1 MNVGVLAYGISTAA
15 FLLLTVLLIAGWQG
29 RQKSGGLVSAAAAT
43 TGWSA
48 LLALQ
53 AQSEAI
59 PLSYVYLAE
68 VIRDGAWLVALGS
81 IARGS
86 LPRALRVGSHLLWT
100 GVLAALV
107 FVVFGPYRGE
117 FDEGLIF
124 SRGALA
130 MAVLGLI
137 LLEQIYRNSDA
148 ADRSAFK
155 YFLLGVGG
163 LFAYDVFLY
172 SQAELIQGIKGNYWF
187 ARGIANALCV
197 PLIIVA
203 IRRSPERSFS
213 IFVSRHVVFH
223 TAAMLGIGGYLLLM
237 SLGGY
242 YVRMVGGSWG
252 GIAEAIFLVGA
263 LSLLIVLVFLGQ
275 LRRKLSVFIA
285 KHFYRNKYDY
295 RVEWLRFIRT
305 MSENPE
311 ADVKRT
317 AVRAVAQILDSP
329 GGILLAVD
337 DSARCFAP
345 VASWPMPLE
354 SLPAVTELAAADDM
368 IQFMGRR
375 QWIIDFREYGVSP
388 GLYENVSIPQWI
400 LSMPGL
406 RIASPMMDL
415 DRLVGVILLYSP
427 PDPFKLTYEDRD
439 LLKMVGQHV
448 ATLIGQHEADRKL
461 AESRQFEAYNK
472 LTAFMMHDLKNC
484 NAQLQLIVTNAARH
498 RSNPEFIDD
507 AISTIANAAGRITHL
522 LEHLESRQDRQQ
534 LQVISLG
541 SLVEAAVRRCSA
553 RQPVPRF
560 SGGTS
565 RVMVRADADRLEAI
579 IEHVIRNAQ
588 DASEPDAA
596 VAVELTTSR
605 GDALLTVADSGS
617 GMTAAFIRERL
628 FRPFDSTKGSKGM
641 GIGAYQT
648 REYVRMLGGDVKVQ
662 SSPGIGTTFS
672 IMLPC
677 LTGTEQD
684 GTGRMPALLP

>member
-1 MNVGVLAYGISTAA
+1 MNVGALAYGVSTAA

-29 RQKSGGLVSAAAAT
+29 SRKSGGLVGAAVIT
-43 TGWSA
+43 TAWSA
-48 LLALQ
+48 LLALH
-53 AQSEAI
+53 AQSEVI
-59 PLSYVYLAE
+59 PRSYVYLAE
-68 VIRDGAWLVALGS
+68 VVRDGAWLVALGS

-86 LPRALRVGSHLLWT
+86 LPLPLRVGSHLLWA
-100 GVLAALV
+100 GVLAGLALV
-107 FVVFGPYRGE
+107 AIGPFQGE
-117 FDEGLIF
+117 YDEDLIF

-130 MAVLGLI
+130 MSVMGLI

-148 ADRSAFK
+148 ASRSAFK

-172 SQAELIQGIKGNYWF
+172 SQAELVQGIKGDYWY
-187 ARGIANALCV
+187 ARGMANALCV

-203 IRRSPERSFS
+203 IRRNPERSFS

-223 TAAMLGIGGYLLLM
+223 TTAMLGIGGYLLLM
-237 SLGGY
+237 SMGGY
-242 YVRMVGGSWG
+242 YVRIVGGSWG

-263 LSLLIVLVFLGQ
+263 LALLIVLVFLGQ

-295 RVEWLRFIRT
+295 RIEWLRFIRT
-305 MSENPE
+305 LSENPE

-337 DSARCFAP
+337 DSARSFVPA
-345 VASWPMPLE
+345 ASWPMPLE
-354 SLPAVTELAAADDM
+354 SIPSASELPASDEM
-368 IQFMGRR
+368 IQFMARR
-375 QWIIDFREYGVSP
+375 QWIIDLREHGLSP
-388 GLYENVSIPQWI
+388 GLYENLAIPQWI

-406 RIASPMMDL
+406 RIVSPMMEL

-427 PDPFKLTYEDRD
+427 PDPFRLTYEDRD

-448 ATLIGQHEADRKL
+448 ATHIAQHEADRKL
-461 AESRQFEAYNK
+461 AESRQFEAFNK

-498 RSNPEFIDD
+498 KSNPEFIDD

-522 LEHLESRQDRQQ
+522 LEHLENRQDRRQ
-534 LQVISLG
+534 LQVVALG
-541 SLVEAAVRRCSA
+541 KLVEAAVRRCSA

-560 SGGTS
+560 STEATT
-565 RVMVRADADRLEAI
+565 VLVRADAERLEAI
-579 IEHVIRNAQ
+579 IEHVIKNAQ
-588 DASEPDAA
+588 DASEPDST
-596 VAVELTTSR
+596 VAVQLTTA
-605 GDALLTVADSGS
+605 GETALLAVTDSGS
-617 GMTAAFIRERL
+617 GMTAAFVRERL
-628 FRPFDSTKGSKGM
+628 FRPFDSTKGAKGM

-662 SSPGIGTTFS
+662 SSPGTGTTFS

-677 LTGTEQD
+677 LTGAEHG
-684 GTGRMPALLP
+684 GTDRSPDLLP

>member
-1 MNVGVLAYGISTAA
+1 MNVGVLAYGLSTAA
-15 FLLLTVLLIAGWQG
+15 FLLLTLLLIAGWQG
-29 RQKSGGLVSAAAAT
+29 REKSGGLVSAAVVT
-43 TGWSA
+43 TAWSA
-48 LLALQ
+48 LLAFQ
-53 AQSEAI
+53 AQSESI
-59 PLSYVYLAE
+59 SYSYVYLAE
-68 VIRDGAWLVALGS
+68 VLRDGAWFVALGS

-86 LPRALRVGSHLLWT
+86 LPRALQVGSHLLWV
-100 GVLAALV
+100 GVLVVLV
-107 FVVFGPYRGE
+107 LVAFGPFRGE
-117 FDEGLIF
+117 HDEGLIF

-130 MAVLGLI
+130 MAVVGLI

-148 ADRSAFK
+148 ANRSAFK
-155 YFLLGVGG
+155 YFLIGVGG

-187 ARGIANALCV
+187 ARGVANAICV

-223 TAAMLGIGGYLLLM
+223 TTAMLGIGGYLILM
-237 SLGGY
+237 SIGGY

-252 GIAEAIFLVGA
+252 LVAEAVFLVGA
-263 LSLLIVLVFLGQ
+263 LSLLIVLVFMGQ

-295 RVEWLRFIRT
+295 RIEWLRFIRT
-305 MSENPE
+305 LSENPE
-311 ADVKRT
+311 GDVKRA

-329 GGILLAVD
+329 GGVLLTID
-337 DSARCFAP
+337 ESARSYVPA
-345 VASWPMPLE
+345 ASWPMPLE
-354 SLPAVTELAAADDM
+354 SLPSVTELGTSDDM
-368 IQFMGRR
+368 IQFMRRR
-375 QWIIDFREYGVSP
+375 QWIIDLQEYGVSP

-406 RIASPMMDL
+406 RIVSPMMEL
-415 DRLVGVILLYSP
+415 DNLVGLILLYSP
-427 PDPFKLTYEDRD
+427 PEPFRLTYEDRD

-448 ATLIGQHEADRKL
+448 ATHIGQHEADRKL

-484 NAQLQLIVTNAARH
+484 NAQLQLIVTNAVRH
-498 RSNPEFIDD
+498 KSNPEFIDD

-522 LEHLESRQDRQQ
+522 VEHLEDRQDRQR
-534 LQVISLG
+534 LQVVALG
-541 SLVEAAVRRCSA
+541 NLVEAAVRRCSG
-553 RQPVPRF
+553 RQPAPRL
-560 SGGTS
+560 TTEAS
-565 RVMVRADADRLEAI
+565 RVMIRADADRLEAI
-579 IEHVIRNAQ
+579 IEHVIKNAQ
-588 DASEPDAA
+588 DASEPDAI
-596 VAVELTTSR
+596 VTVQLTSSGET
-605 GDALLTVADSGS
+605 ALLTVADSGS
-617 GMTAAFIRERL
+617 GMTSAFIRERL

-677 LTGTEQD
+677 LAATEHG
-684 GTGRMPALLP
+684 GTGHISTLLT